1 MRCRF
6 LRLSLWYALP
16 LALFAPDALAWG
28 LQSHLVFAHYAL
40 LMMPFAD
47 ARLRAA
53 AARFPRLVLTGAC
66 LPDLALTGRF
76 AGTPAF
82 RRTHRW
88 STLRRISAVPRDDAD
103 CALLVGYASHLVTDV
118 VAHNDFVPEHEARI
132 ARVRHAVHA
141 LAEWAMD
148 DHLRAEL
155 PARPGELL
163 AENHGAAADFAARA
177 FRCDVAVAS
186 RALRLL
192 QRADQALRGS
202 TIPAF
207 CGVLLHLSDRNLA
220 PRFDGYLRRA
230 TAALQ
235 GIEAAMAGALVDWKD
250 SDPEGYAC
258 EEGAHAGTGQDI
270 ARIVQ
275 SEHHP

>member
-1 MRCRF
+1 MRLRF
-6 LRLSLWYALP
+6 LLYAIP

-47 ARLRAA
+47 SRLRAA
-53 AARFPRLVLTGAC
+53 AARFPRLVLAGAC
-66 LPDLALTGRF
+66 LPDLALTGGF

-103 CALLVGYASHLVTDV
+103 RALLVGYASHLVTDV

-163 AENHGAAADFAARA
+163 AENHAVVVDFAARA
-177 FRCDVAVAS
+177 FRCGPGPAARAVT
-186 RALRLL
+186 LL
-192 QRADQALRGS
+192 QRADQLLRGS

-207 CGVLLHLSDRNLA
+207 CGAVLHLSDRELA

-258 EEGAHAGTGQDI
+258 EQAADRRAGEDV

-275 SEHHP
+275 PEHHS